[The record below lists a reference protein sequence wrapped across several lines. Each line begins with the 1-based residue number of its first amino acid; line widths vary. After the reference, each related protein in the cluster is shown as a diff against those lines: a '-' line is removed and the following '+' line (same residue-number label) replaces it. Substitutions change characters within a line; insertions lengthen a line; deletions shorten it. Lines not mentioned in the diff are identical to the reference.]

1 MLYKVIDNI
10 IPKQVLTTK
19 NRNQSWDYGYNEEY
33 NIVII
38 SQDGTLGE
46 IYQINGL
53 LIGLPL
59 VPNKLATKHNK
70 WVAFIYPSEL
80 KSIKSMAEWNKRDNA
95 FKNLWIDYIEDEF
108 IRRENGYWFM
118 NNNVPTY
125 ITGSHYMFLQWS
137 KIDVGLP
144 NFWEAH
150 RVLYIFWEACKADYR
165 CFGLIYLKTRRTGF
179 SFIESSE
186 CVNIG
191 TINSQSKIGIL
202 SKTGGDAKEMFTEK
216 VVPIYTNYPF
226 FFKPIQDGMDKP
238 KTELSFKVPASKI
251 TKSSIN
257 KTDVVHEEEGLNTV
271 IDWSNTDDNAYDG
284 QKLLFLAHDES
295 GKWLRPQNIKNN
307 WNVTRTCLRLGQRII
322 GKCMMGSTAN
332 ALDKGGQNY
341 KDLFNASDP
350 MKRTANDRT
359 ESGLYSLYI
368 PMEWYYEGF
377 IDEYGMP
384 IFEASKKN
392 PVYNSEGEK
401 VSIGVV
407 EYWANEAK
415 ALKSDSSALNEF
427 YRQNS
432 RTISHAF
439 RDESKSSLYNLTK
452 IYQQIDYNEGLME
465 NRYITTGYF
474 SWLDGVKDTKV
485 VWTPDPK
492 GRFKVSWIPPKE
504 LQNNVTKNNG
514 RFYPNNEHLGAF
526 GCDSYD
532 ISGVVGGGGSKG
544 ALHGKTKYNLDGAP
558 INEFFLEYVSRPPTA
573 EIFFED
579 VLMACVFYG
588 MPMLAENNKARLLY
602 HFKNRGYR
610 AFSMNRPDKPTNKLS
625 VTELEL
631 GGVPSASEDMK
642 QAHADAIGTYI
653 EKNVGYDLEGTY
665 RSSDEIGN
673 MYFNTTLHD
682 WARFDINNRTS
693 HDASISSGY
702 AIMATQKHLYLPI
715 VKTQKIS
722 INFAQYDNKGTI
734 SKIKNHNE

>member
-59 VPNKLATKHNK
+59 APNKLATKHNK
-70 WVAFIYPSEL
+70 WVVFIYPSEL

-202 SKTGGDAKEMFTEK
+202 SKTGSDAKEMFTEK

-257 KTDVVHEEEGLNTV
+257 KTDTIHEEEGLNTV

-377 IDEYGMP
+377 INEYGMP

-392 PVYNSEGEK
+392 PVFNSEGEK

-407 EYWANEAK
+407 EYWENEAK

-465 NRYITTGYF
+465 KQYITTGYF

-504 LQNNVTKNNG
+504 LQNNVTKHNG

-544 ALHGKTKYNLDGAP
+544 ALHGKTKYNLDDAP
-558 INEFFLEYVSRPPTA
+558 VNEFFLEYVSRPSTA

-588 MPMLAENNKARLLY
+588 MPMLAENNKPRLLY
-602 HFKNRGYR
+602 HFKHRGYR

-673 MYFNTTLHD
+673 MHFNETLHD

>member
-70 WVAFIYPSEL
+70 WVVFIYPSEL

-125 ITGSHYMFLQWS
+125 ITGSHYMYLQWS

-144 NFWEAH
+144 NFREAN
-150 RVLYIFWEACKADYR
+150 RIFFIFWEACKADIR
-165 CFGLIYLKTRRTGF
+165 CFGMIYLKIRRSGF
-179 SFIESSE
+179 SYMGSSE
-186 CVNIG
+186 CINIG
-191 TINSQSKIGIL
+191 TINSESKIGIL
-202 SKTGGDAKEMFTEK
+202 SKTGGDAKDMFTEK

-257 KTDVVHEEEGLNTV
+257 KTDVVREEEGLNTV
-271 IDWSNTDDNAYDG
+271 IDWNSTDDNSYDG
-284 QKLLFLAHDES
+284 QKLLLLIQDES
-295 GKWLRPQNIKNN
+295 AKWQKPQNIVKN
-307 WNVTRTCLRLGQRII
+307 WNVTRTCLRLGNRII
-322 GKCMMGSTAN
+322 GKCLMGSTSN

-341 KDLFNASDP
+341 KDLFEDSNP
-350 MKRTANDRT
+350 MDRTSNDRT
-359 ESGLYSLYI
+359 KSGLYALFI
-368 PMEWYYEGF
+368 PMECNYEGF
-377 IDEYGMP
+377 IDEYGHP
-384 IFEASKKN
+384 ILEASKSK
-392 PVYNSEGEK
+392 PVINSEGEK
-401 VSIGVV
+401 VTMGVV
-407 EYWANEAK
+407 KYWENEVNG
-415 ALKSDSSALNEF
+415 LKGDSVGLNEF
-427 YRQNS
+427 YRQYP
-432 RTISHAF
+432 RTTSHAF
-439 RDESKSSLYNLTK
+439 RDESSSSLFNLTK

-465 NRYITTGYF
+465 NRYITRGYF

-485 VWTPDPK
+485 IWTPDPN

-526 GCDSYD
+526 GCDPYD
-532 ISGVVGGGGSKG
+532 ISGVVGGGGSNG
-544 ALHGKTKYNLDGAP
+544 ALHGKTKYNLDDAP
-558 INEFFLEYVSRPPTA
+558 VNEFFLEYIARPSTA

-588 MPMLAENNKARLLY
+588 MPMLCENNKPRILY
-602 HFKNRGYR
+602 HFKHRGYR

-642 QAHADAIGTYI
+642 QAHADAIQTYI
-653 EKNVGYDLEGTY
+653 EKNVGYDLIGTY
-665 RSSDEIGN
+665 RSSDEMGN
-673 MYFNTTLHD
+673 MHFNATLKD
-682 WARFDINNRTS
+682 WARFDINNRTI
-693 HDASISSGY
+693 HDASVSSGY

-734 SKIKNHNE
+734 SKIKTQ